1 MYAKLIDNTL
11 EIAPRQVRL
20 DSNTVINPS
29 NDILLALGYLPV
41 LYTDKPTAQDGYY
54 AVSHWVQT
62 DVSIV
67 QEWEVKKDTRPFSA
81 EQITEMIIK
90 ENINTLSVDDQT
102 ALRMIS
108 YYQEWSDL
116 AAKSFTA
123 EKVGFKFVHSGKL
136 YKTRQEKHTFSSA
149 WVPGDGTESIYERI
163 DEVHDGTKYDPIP
176 YDGNMVIENGKYYIQ
191 DGITYICTRDS
202 GNPVYHALAELVG
215 LYVEIVTE

>member
-1 MYAKLIDNTL
+1 MKELLNGAYVEMDEAKVSEINRTKLAA
-11 EIAPRQVRL
+11 EIAER
-20 DSNTVINPS
+20 
-29 NDILLALGYLPV
+29 
-41 LYTDKPTAQDGYY
+41 
-54 AVSHWVQT
+54 
-62 DVSIV
+62 
-67 QEWEVKKDTRPFSA
+67 TRPLTA
-81 EQITEMIIK
+81 EEVTAMLIK
-90 ENINTLSVDDQT
+90 KQINTLDVDDNT
-102 ALRMIS
+102 ALRMVEF
-108 YYQEWSDL
+108 YPEWSDL